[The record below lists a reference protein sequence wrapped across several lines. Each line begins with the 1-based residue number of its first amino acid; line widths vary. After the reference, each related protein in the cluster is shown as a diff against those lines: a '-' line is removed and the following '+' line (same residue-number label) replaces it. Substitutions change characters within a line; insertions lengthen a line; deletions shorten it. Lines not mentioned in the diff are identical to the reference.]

1 MAADRDL
8 VRCLAPEFDATDD
21 AIVDKFIC
29 FAQFRVP
36 SGKFRT
42 AINCSGYS
50 QFDMAI
56 GYVAAHLLTK
66 AAPPGSGS
74 STIPGGEVTQEKVGD
89 LTRTY
94 SSTAAGGSSTTSG
107 AGAYNSTR
115 YGREFNTMMRG
126 LVITPMVIC

>member
-8 VRCLAPEFDATDD
+8 VRCLAPEFETTDD

-29 FAQFRVP
+29 FAQMRIKP
-36 SGKFRT
+36 GKFPT
-42 AINCSGYS
+42 TINCSGYS
-50 QFDMAI
+50 ELDLAV

-89 LTRTY
+89 LSRSY
-94 SSTAAGGSSTTSG
+94 SSTAAGGSSTTDG
-107 AGAYNSTR
+107 GGAYNSTR
-115 YGREFNTMMRG
+115 YGREFLQMMKG
-126 LVITPMVIC
+126 LIITPMVIC